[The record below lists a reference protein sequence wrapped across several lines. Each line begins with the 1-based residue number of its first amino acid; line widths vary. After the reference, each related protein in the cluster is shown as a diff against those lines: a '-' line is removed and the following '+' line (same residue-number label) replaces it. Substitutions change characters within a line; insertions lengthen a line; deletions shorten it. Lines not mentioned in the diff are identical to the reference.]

1 MARAKFEKA
10 SLRLSGW
17 GALALGFGTLV
28 AGGAQAAAS
37 APGVG
42 TTPSRPDA
50 ADEVVIRTEGEK
62 IYVSQGGKAFEELSL
77 RDTPEAAHLR
87 KLLGDAGAATGPVT
101 LPAGSF
107 VVANGGSGVSGTKPS
122 GKKPKKK
129 KSGNA

>member
-1 MARAKFEKA
+1 MARAKFDKA

-17 GALALGFGTLV
+17 GALALGFGTLF
-28 AGGAQAAAS
+28 AGGAQAAS
-37 APGVG
+37 TPGIG
-42 TTPSRPDA
+42 TAPSRPGA
-50 ADEVVIRTEGEK
+50 ADEVVIRTEGER
-62 IYVSQGGKAFEELSL
+62 IYVSQGGRAFEELSL

-87 KLLGDAGAATGPVT
+87 KLLGDAGAAAGPVT